1 MFGDEAETSGTT
13 GGDTTTMD
21 YAAQGTTQKP
31 ATAAR
36 IYDYILG
43 GIHNFPADQEAA
55 RKLIAQFPFVPAA
68 SRANRAFLRRA
79 LRHLVGAGVR
89 QFLDIGSG
97 IPTAGNVHE
106 IAQELAP
113 DARVVYVDIDPV
125 AVAESLE
132 ILEGN
137 ERATAIRANLCSPQV
152 ILGHPDVRRLLDLK
166 QPVGLL
172 LVAVLHF
179 VPDPT
184 QAYEV
189 VSQLVAALAPGSYLV
204 VSHAAAEAYLPST
217 DQLTVAPSTEQLKVA
232 DEIYTRR
239 TATPG
244 MLRTRSDTA
253 RFFVDVELVDPG
265 VVWLQE
271 WRPDPDESAELADDP
286 RRSGSWAGV
295 GRKK

>member
-1 MFGDEAETSGTT
+1 
-13 GGDTTTMD
+13 MD
-21 YAAQGTTQKP
+21 HAPQGTTQKP

-43 GIHNFPADQEAA
+43 GIHNFPADQDAA

-68 SRANRAFLRRA
+68 SRANRAFMRRA
-79 LRHLVGAGVR
+79 VRHLVAAGVR

-97 IPTAGNVHE
+97 IPTVGNVHE
-106 IAQELAP
+106 IAQDLAP
-113 DARVVYVDIDPV
+113 DARVVYVDMDPV

-137 ERATAIRANLCSPQV
+137 DGATAIRGNLRDPQA
-152 ILGHPDVRRLLDLK
+152 ILGHPGVRRLLDLRE
-166 QPVGLL
+166 PVGLL

-179 VPDPT
+179 VPDPD
-184 QAYEV
+184 QAYDV
-189 VSQLVAALAPGSYLV
+189 VSQLVAALPAGSYLV

-217 DQLTVAPSTEQLKVA
+217 EQVKKIAASTDQLKVA
-232 DEIYTRR
+232 EEIYTRQ

-244 MLRTRSDTA
+244 MLRTRCETE
-253 RFFVDVELVDPG
+253 RFFTGLDLIEPG
-265 VVWLQE
+265 VVWLRE
-271 WRPDPDESAELADDP
+271 WRPDPDESPEPADDP

-295 GRKK
+295 GRKM

>member
-1 MFGDEAETSGTT
+1 MTMGFATEGT
-13 GGDTTTMD
+13 
-21 YAAQGTTQKP
+21 ASKP

-55 RKLIAQFPFVPAA
+55 RELIVQFPFVRAA
-68 SRANRAFLRRA
+68 SRANRAFLGRA
-79 LRHLVGAGVR
+79 VRELTKAGVR

-106 IAQELAP
+106 IAHEVAP
-113 DARVVYVDIDPV
+113 DARVVYVDMDPV

-137 ERATAIRANLCSPQV
+137 DRATAIRGDLRNPQD
-152 ILGHPDVRRLLDLK
+152 ILGHPAVRRQLDLD
-166 QPVGLL
+166 QPVALL

-179 VPDPT
+179 VPDPA
-184 QAYEV
+184 QAYDAV
-189 VSQLVAALAPGSYLV
+189 ARLVGALAPGSFLV
-204 VSHAAAEAYLPST
+204 VSHAAAETYLPETALPEADHVKAAART
-217 DQLTVAPSTEQLKVA
+217 DQLKVA
-232 DEIYTRR
+232 DRIYTGK

-244 MLRTRSDTA
+244 MLRTRAQTM
-253 RFFVDVELVDPG
+253 RFFSDVELLDPG

-271 WRPDPDESAELADDP
+271 WRPDGSTELADDP
-286 RRSGSWAGV
+286 RHNGSWAGV
-295 GRKK
+295 GRKG

>member
-1 MFGDEAETSGTT
+1 MTMGFATEGT
-13 GGDTTTMD
+13 
-21 YAAQGTTQKP
+21 ASKP

-55 RKLIAQFPFVPAA
+55 RELIAQFPFVPAA
-68 SRANRAFLRRA
+68 SRANRAFLGRA
-79 LRHLVGAGVR
+79 VRELAKAGVR

-106 IAQELAP
+106 IAQEMAP
-113 DARVVYVDIDPV
+113 DARVVYVDLDPV

-137 ERATAIRANLCSPQV
+137 DRAIAVRGDLRSPQG
-152 ILGHPDVRRLLDLK
+152 ILEHPAVRRQLDLD
-166 QPVGLL
+166 QPVALL

-179 VPDPT
+179 VPDPA
-184 QAYEV
+184 QAYDAV
-189 VSQLVAALAPGSYLV
+189 ARLVGALAPGSFLV
-204 VSHAAAEAYLPST
+204 VSHAAAETYLPETALPGADDEKAAAGT
-217 DQLTVAPSTEQLKVA
+217 DQLKVA
-232 DEIYTRR
+232 ERIYTRK

-244 MLRTRSDTA
+244 MLRTRAQTE
-253 RFFVDVELVDPG
+253 RFFGGIELLDPG

-271 WRPDPDESAELADDP
+271 WRPDSSTELADDP
-286 RRSGSWAGV
+286 RQNGSWAGV
-295 GRKK
+295 GRKG

>member
-1 MFGDEAETSGTT
+1 MTMGFATEGT
-13 GGDTTTMD
+13 
-21 YAAQGTTQKP
+21 ASRP

-55 RKLIAQFPFVPAA
+55 RELIAQFPFVRAA
-68 SRANRAFLRRA
+68 SRANRAFLGRA
-79 LRHLVGAGVR
+79 VRELAKAGVR

-106 IAQELAP
+106 VAHEVAP

-137 ERATAIRANLCSPQV
+137 DRATAIRGDLRRPQD
-152 ILGHPDVRRLLDLK
+152 ILGHPAVRRQLDLD
-166 QPVGLL
+166 QPVALL

-184 QAYEV
+184 QAYDAV
-189 VSQLVAALAPGSYLV
+189 ARLVGALAPGSFLV
-204 VSHAAAEAYLPST
+204 VSHAAAETYLPESALPEADHVKAAAST
-217 DQLTVAPSTEQLKVA
+217 DQLKVA
-232 DEIYTRR
+232 DRIYTGK
-239 TATPG
+239 TTTPG
-244 MLRTRSDTA
+244 MLRTRAQTM
-253 RFFVDVELVDPG
+253 RFFSDVELLDPG

-271 WRPDPDESAELADDP
+271 WRPDDSTELADDP
-286 RRSGSWAGV
+286 RNNGSWAGV
-295 GRKK
+295 GRKG

>member
-1 MFGDEAETSGTT
+1 MTMGFATEGT
-13 GGDTTTMD
+13 
-21 YAAQGTTQKP
+21 ASKP

-55 RKLIAQFPFVPAA
+55 RELIAQFPFVPAA
-68 SRANRAFLRRA
+68 SRANRAFLGRA
-79 LRHLVGAGVR
+79 VREVAKAGVR

-106 IAQELAP
+106 IAQEVTP
-113 DARVVYVDIDPV
+113 DARVVYVDLDPV

-137 ERATAIRANLCSPQV
+137 DRATAIRADLRSPQD
-152 ILGHPDVRRLLDLK
+152 ILRHPTVRRHLDLD

-179 VPDPT
+179 VPDQA
-184 QAYEV
+184 QAYDAV
-189 VSQLVAALAPGSYLV
+189 AHLVDALAPGSYLV
-204 VSHAAAEAYLPST
+204 VSHAAAETYLPETHLPDADQATAADT
-217 DQLTVAPSTEQLKVA
+217 DQLKVA
-232 DEIYTRR
+232 DRIYTGK
-239 TATPG
+239 TTTPG
-244 MLRTRSDTA
+244 MLRTRAQTM
-253 RFFVDVELVDPG
+253 RFFSNVELLDPG

-271 WRPDPDESAELADDP
+271 WRPDDSTELAGDP
-286 RRSGSWAGV
+286 RHNGSWAGV
-295 GRKK
+295 GRKG

>member
-1 MFGDEAETSGTT
+1 VR
-13 GGDTTTMD
+13 D
-21 YAAQGTTQKP
+21 YAAQRTNQKP

-43 GIHNFPADQEAA
+43 GIHNFPADQDAA

-79 LRHLVGAGVR
+79 VRHLVDSGVR

-137 ERATAIRANLCSPQV
+137 KGATAIRGNLCDPAAV
-152 ILGHPDVRRLLDLK
+152 LGNPGVRRLLDLRE
-166 QPVGLL
+166 PVGLL
-172 LVAVLHF
+172 MVAVLHF
-179 VPDPT
+179 VPDPE
-184 QAYEV
+184 QAYDV
-189 VSQLVAALAPGSYLV
+189 VGRLTAALAPGSYLV
-204 VSHAAAEAYLPST
+204 VSHAAAEAYLP
-217 DQLTVAPSTEQLKVA
+217 DAEHVKIAASTEQLKVA
-232 DEIYTRR
+232 EDIYTGK

-253 RFFVDVELVDPG
+253 RFFAGVELVDPG

-271 WRPDPDESAELADDP
+271 WRPDPDGSADLADDP

-295 GRKK
+295 GRKG

>member
-1 MFGDEAETSGTT
+1 MTDRSTQRT
-13 GGDTTTMD
+13 D
-21 YAAQGTTQKP
+21 QKP

-43 GIHNFPADQEAA
+43 GIHNFPADQDAA
-55 RKLIAQFPFVPAA
+55 RRLIAQFPFVPAA
-68 SRANRAFLRRA
+68 SRANRAFLGRA
-79 LRHLVGAGVR
+79 VRHLVGAGVR

-106 IAQELAP
+106 IAQDLAP

-137 ERATAIRANLCSPQV
+137 RGATAIRGDLCDPAAILANP
-152 ILGHPDVRRLLDLK
+152 GVRRLLDLRE
-166 QPVGLL
+166 PVGLL
-172 LVAVLHF
+172 MVAVLHF
-179 VPDPT
+179 VPDPDR
-184 QAYEV
+184 AYDV
-189 VSQLVAALAPGSYLV
+189 VGRLTAALAPGSYVV
-204 VSHAAAEAYLPST
+204 VSHAAAEAYLPDVEHKTITAST
-217 DQLTVAPSTEQLKVA
+217 AQLKVA
-232 DEIYTRR
+232 EDIYSGK

-244 MLRTRSDTA
+244 MLRTREDTA
-253 RFFVDVELVDPG
+253 RFFAGVELVDPG

-271 WRPDPDESAELADDP
+271 WRPDPDGSAGSADDP

-295 GRKK
+295 GRKP